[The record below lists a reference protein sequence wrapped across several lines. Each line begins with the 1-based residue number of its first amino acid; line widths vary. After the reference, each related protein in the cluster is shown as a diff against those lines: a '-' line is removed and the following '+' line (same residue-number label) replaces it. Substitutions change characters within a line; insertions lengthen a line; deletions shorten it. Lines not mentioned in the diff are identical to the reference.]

1 MNEIEKDCKVLS
13 KVAFLLAIGA
23 SMMMLSSCAV
33 PLLTGLKSYKGSD
46 GSTYE
51 FITGADFN
59 IGASGTDTRDDRR
72 GINVDKY
79 AKR

>member
-1 MNEIEKDCKVLS
+1 MREIENDCKVLS

-23 SMMMLSSCAV
+23 SMMMLSSCGTIFGV
-33 PLLTGLKSYKGSD
+33 QETDLW
-46 GSTYE
+46 
-51 FITGADFN
+51 GAKFKFYP
-59 IGASGTDTRDDRR
+59 GTDIHVGANSVNEVEEHR